1 MIMLKKLPI
10 GIQTIDK
17 LILGNYLYIDKTKMI
32 YELLETGST
41 YFLSRPRRF
50 GKSLLISTLE
60 QIFMGN
66 KELFKGLWIYDQAF
80 AWEKHIVIRFDLS
93 GRKYENEQVLIDYL
107 YLQLNEYAD
116 QYGISLET
124 VRYEDQF
131 RELLRK
137 LSKDRKVVV
146 LIDEYDKPILDVLED
161 IELAKA
167 NRETLKSF
175 YSVIKASD
183 EYLRF
188 VLLTGVTKFS
198 KVSVFSGMNNL
209 NDISMNKRY
218 AALLGYTQDELEY
231 YFKERIEQ
239 LSEVIH
245 KRVSDTLMDIKLW
258 YNGYRF
264 GIDVTSVYNPF
275 STLLLFDNQAFS
287 NYWFETGTPTFLV
300 KLIKE
305 RAYDVTEIGTGELS
319 QTGFESFEIENMQVA
334 PLLYQT
340 GYFTIRSYDAE
351 YRLYSLGY
359 PNYEVGHA
367 FTEHLIGLF
376 SSVSK
381 DIADSYIARLI
392 KALKVFDNETFFE
405 TLRIFFADIPY
416 DIQIKQE
423 KYYQTIF
430 YLVFTLIGMRIEA
443 EVRTNKGRIDAV
455 MIVGDVVHIF
465 EFKLKGT
472 AIEALE
478 QIKTNNYYEKYMH
491 KDRKI
496 KMYGVAFDPAEKN
509 IGEWIVKDYESLEY
523 PVY

>member
-60 QIFMGN
+60 QIFVGN
-66 KELFKGLWIYDQAF
+66 KELFKGLWIYDQPF
-80 AWEKHIVIRFDLS
+80 AWEKHAVIRISFS
-93 GRKYENEQVLIDYL
+93 GRKYENEQVLVDYI
-107 YLQLNEYAD
+107 YLQLKKYAD
-116 QYGISLET
+116 EYGITLKT
-124 VRYEDQF
+124 IRYEDQF
-131 RELLRK
+131 NELLRK

-146 LIDEYDKPILDVLED
+146 LIDEYDKPILDVID
-161 IELAKA
+161 NVELAKA
-167 NRETLKSF
+167 NRDTLKAF
-175 YSVIKASD
+175 YSVIKESD

-218 AALLGYTQDELEY
+218 STLLGYTQDELEY
-231 YFKERIEQ
+231 YFKERIEP
-239 LSEVIH
+239 LSEVCGKSVADI
-245 KRVSDTLMDIKLW
+245 LMDIKLW

-300 KLIKE
+300 KLMRE
-305 RAYDVTEIGTGELS
+305 NNYELANLEE
-319 QTGFESFEIENMQVA
+319 QNFEKYTFDSYEIERLQPTA
-334 PLLYQT
+334 LLYQT
-340 GYFTIRSYDAE
+340 GYLTIKSYDTE
-351 YRLYSLGY
+351 TEFYRLGY
-359 PNYEVGHA
+359 PNHEVKKSLSTYLLDAYSG
-367 FTEHLIGLF
+367 
-376 SSVSK
+376 VQK
-381 DIADSYIARLI
+381 DYSGSYIYQLI
-392 KALKVFDNETFFE
+392 TALKVFDNETFFE

-509 IGEWIVKDYESLEY
+509 IGEWIVKDFESLEY
-523 PVY
+523 PV